1 MDGLALFQQKHW
13 LYLNDLLF
21 PFPSGHFCTT
31 SAQQSESLVLQ
42 GEMFLFM
49 NDSMMM

>member
-1 MDGLALFQQKHW
+1 MDGLALIQQKHW
-13 LYLNDLLF
+13 LYLNDLFF
-21 PFPSGHFCTT
+21 PFPSGPFCTI
-31 SAQQSESLVLQ
+31 SAHKSESLVLQ